1 MWAERRGP
9 RAMRLRSEPGRLRA
23 LVLHRGGR
31 YCTPG
36 NDRPVQDLTPGPTRP
51 DLPVLEGRRSGQ
63 GDPLGSVGDTLG
75 DRVRKSNGLGNGKE
89 GRTEPRKPEAD
100 CVESPDWMLPLRE
113 GRPRG
118 CPASPFVGA
127 GAQGPHRRTRGHQES
142 GVLGSGESWDIITN
156 EVP

>member
-1 MWAERRGP
+1 M
-9 RAMRLRSEPGRLRA
+9 
-23 LVLHRGGR
+23 
-31 YCTPG
+31 
-36 NDRPVQDLTPGPTRP
+36 QDLTPGPTRP

-75 DRVRKSNGLGNGKE
+75 DRVSKSNGLGNGKE
-89 GRTEPRKPEAD
+89 GRTEPRKPEAE
-100 CVESPDWMLPLRE
+100 CVGSPDWMLPLRE

-142 GVLGSGESWDIITN
+142 GVWGVGRVGILSLMRSHRPQRGSKVNMRGGGACLVSQRF
-156 EVP
+156 